1 MKTIV
6 VIAQDMCTADIYAR
20 QIRCL
25 FDEFVTLQPYALEAD
40 FPMHIDAEV
49 VLLSAH
55 FIYTMVEARLRDCRH
70 VIIAD
75 ITLQKSAVDKL
86 RALPEG
92 TKAMLVNTTMEMAIE
107 TINLIHNAGISHI
120 ELTPVYPGIEKLPP
134 LALAVTPGETLLV
147 PKQVTR
153 VIDLQD
159 RVLSMRTMAN
169 LAAKLDMTFLLQRD
183 AFKLYFDRL
192 MQGDL
197 GIEQLIDQIH
207 DQERKLDLVMRIF
220 DGGIVSIKA
229 DGTVSFLN
237 AAAESLLGKISMAVV
252 GQPIE
257 LVLPEMGELDILGLK
272 EPLRDQVVMVND
284 QLMDI
289 SLYPLKGD
297 SASDEYILMIKTMKE
312 VELNQYKVRR
322 QLLSK
327 GHVAKHHFSHIITEN
342 PRMVQLKETAE
353 RMAHSASSVVI
364 YGQSGTGKEL
374 FAQSIHN
381 ASPRRE
387 YPFIA
392 INCASIPEN
401 LLESELFGY
410 SDGAFTGAKKGGK
423 AGYFELA
430 HKGTLFLD
438 EIGEMDLA
446 LQARILRALQE
457 KEVIRVGGDNV
468 ISVDVRIISAS
479 NKRLLELV
487 HQNKFREDLYYRLN
501 VLSIEIPP
509 LRERKEDIPLLIED
523 FLVKQQIAFQ
533 FTEDAME
540 FLTAYPWQGNVRE
553 LGNFVERISYLGK
566 QTITLEDARQHLDAQ
581 VTGMENGVDSPLLA
595 HFFIQERRRL
605 RQHAAILS
613 LLHYNKQVGTKQGR
627 KGISMSLY
635 AAGTALSEQEVRMY
649 LGVLQSYGLVEIH
662 TGRSGTELTDLGR
675 QANEEMANK
684 LVFQ

>member
-6 VIAQDMCTADIYAR
+6 IITQGMRTADIYAK
-20 QIRCL
+20 QIRSL
-25 FDEFVTLQPYALEAD
+25 FNEFVHIQPYALEED
-40 FPMHIDAEV
+40 FPMHIDADV

-55 FIYTMVEARLRDCRH
+55 FIYTLVEARLRDCRH

-75 ITLQKSAVDKL
+75 ITLLKSAVDKL
-86 RALPEG
+86 RTLPAG

-107 TINLIHNAGISHI
+107 TINLIHNAGINHI
-120 ELTPVYPGIEKLPP
+120 ELMPVYPGIDKVPSLD
-134 LALAVTPGETLLV
+134 LAVTPGESLLV
-147 PKQVTR
+147 PRQVTQI
-153 VIDLQD
+153 IDLQD

-169 LAAKLDMTFLLQRD
+169 LAAKLDMTSLLQRD

-197 GIEQLIDQIH
+197 GIEQLIDQVH
-207 DQERKLDLVMRIF
+207 EQERKLDLVMQIF
-220 DGGIVSIKA
+220 DGGIVTIKG
-229 DGTVSFLN
+229 DGAVSFLN
-237 AAAESLLGKISMAVV
+237 AAAESLLGQKSLAAV
-252 GQPIE
+252 GQPID
-257 LVLPEMGELDILGLK
+257 VILPELGEFNILSLK
-272 EPLRDQVVMVND
+272 EPLRDRVVTVNE

-289 SLYPLKGD
+289 SVYPLTGD
-297 SASDEYILMIKTMKE
+297 SASNEYILMIKTMKD

-322 QLLSK
+322 QLISK
-327 GHVAKHHFSHIITEN
+327 GHVAKHDFSHIITEN
-342 PRMVQLKETAE
+342 PRMIQLKETAG
-353 RMAHSASSVVI
+353 RMARSSSSVVI

-381 ASPRRE
+381 ASLRSE

-392 INCASIPEN
+392 INCASIPES

-479 NKRLLELV
+479 NKRLLDLV

-509 LRERKEDIPLLIED
+509 LRERREDIALLIED
-523 FLVKQQIAFQ
+523 FQVKQQTAFTL
-533 FTEDAME
+533 TEDAMK
-540 FLTAYPWQGNVRE
+540 FVTAYPWQGNVRE
-553 LGNFVERISYLGK
+553 LGNFVERVSYLGK
-566 QTITLEDARQHLDAQ
+566 QVITLEDARLQLDGQ
-581 VTGMENGVDSPLLA
+581 SSGSQRTSDNPLLA
-595 HFFIQERRRL
+595 HFFIQERGRL
-605 RQHAAILS
+605 KQHAAILS
-613 LLHYNKQVGTKQGR
+613 LLHYNKQVGIKQGR
-627 KGISMSLY
+627 KGISISLN
-635 AAGTALSEQEVRMY
+635 ASGTVLSEQEVRMY
-649 LGVLQSYGLVEIH
+649 LRILHSYGLVEIH
-662 TGRSGTELTDLGR
+662 NGRSGTELTDLGR
-675 QANEEMANK
+675 QVNEKMVDK
-684 LVFQ
+684 LVF